1 MTGSPP
7 QALAASQAPSG
18 LEILWER
25 YQRPL
30 KAVVWLG
37 ILCFLGFYGWKQ
49 YRQMQLN
56 QKWSKF
62 AAAALLHDSY
72 VPGQLEVIQLQY
84 PMLAERAGVE
94 RILDELQNTPSEKF
108 EQAAREADPEQKP
121 YLLWLLAVHAG
132 RKGDLELAA
141 KTIDELKAHYPNH
154 VLVKDS
160 DYPIQVR
167 DPVKKDPAEKKPDP
181 KKDPSK
187 EPELQPAKHGSIAT
201 TFLEHLRAAKD
212 YVEPSHFTK
221 PVIPADAPKW
231 KITLEGDYGSFTI
244 ALMTADAPKICAKFE
259 EIAASH
265 FWDGI
270 KVDEIVRPAKTSRF
284 GADPRYQLH
293 FGFESTKTETNRS
306 DWDLSTASKPEHV
319 VQEISPLS
327 HFEGAVAAQNR
338 DGKAEVD
345 RLYFCASDCAQE
357 DQGRQVFAYVI
368 EGGIEVLRRICDSGF
383 ARAQDEDVGRG
394 MPAENI
400 VIKSVEKVGS

>member
-121 YLLWLLAVHAG
+121 
-132 RKGDLELAA
+132 
-141 KTIDELKAHYPNH
+141 
-154 VLVKDS
+154 
-160 DYPIQVR
+160 
-167 DPVKKDPAEKKPDP
+167 
-181 KKDPSK
+181 
-187 EPELQPAKHGSIAT
+187 
-201 TFLEHLRAAKD
+201 
-212 YVEPSHFTK
+212 
-221 PVIPADAPKW
+221 
-231 KITLEGDYGSFTI
+231 
-244 ALMTADAPKICAKFE
+244 
-259 EIAASH
+259 
-265 FWDGI
+265 
-270 KVDEIVRPAKTSRF
+270 
-284 GADPRYQLH
+284 
-293 FGFESTKTETNRS
+293 
-306 DWDLSTASKPEHV
+306 
-319 VQEISPLS
+319 
-327 HFEGAVAAQNR
+327 
-338 DGKAEVD
+338 
-345 RLYFCASDCAQE
+345 
-357 DQGRQVFAYVI
+357 
-368 EGGIEVLRRICDSGF
+368 
-383 ARAQDEDVGRG
+383 
-394 MPAENI
+394 
-400 VIKSVEKVGS
+400 